1 MKKIVVPGASSLNQ
15 SKKGDGGTKQRGE
28 RERQRDRETQRA
40 REKEIKGTRRS
51 CIN

>member
-28 RERQRDRETQRA
+28 RERETERQRNTKSKRERDK
-40 REKEIKGTRRS
+40 RDEKKLY
-51 CIN
+51 